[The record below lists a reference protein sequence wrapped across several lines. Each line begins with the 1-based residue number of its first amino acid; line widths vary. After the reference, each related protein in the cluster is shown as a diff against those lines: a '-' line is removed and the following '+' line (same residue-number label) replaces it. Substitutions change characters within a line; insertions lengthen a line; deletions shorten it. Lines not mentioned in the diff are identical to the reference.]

1 MTWNSNL
8 PSTYHDLLHC
18 VYPFHSL
25 RSLHRPIPADGTES
39 TNKPT
44 FGTQREPGGD
54 ILDHPL
60 TSICHDSSIIDRAT
74 AALKG
79 GLITAGEIGS
89 ALPDIT
95 GIYLKTNFQ
104 TQPRIYNERAADR
117 CLDVMLRATPTDL
130 LREYHGQPARLSIR
144 FTSSPNE
151 RLLDPYPHASNLSDQ
166 DIDTCEDIN
175 TVAVQTRMA
184 DELKACY
191 FGEDGVGY
199 ADPLDLRLV
208 TVTGEPRE
216 LQGGCAIAAMV
227 GKLRV
232 KSTTALVK
240 DPRALTIVPAN
251 HPQLALHI
259 HFTKHARFGIIY
271 APPYF
276 VLAELVIV
284 DGRSHLLVGDLH
296 SIVLDPE
303 EPRATVKPF
312 LAILLALFM
321 DHCDGYHIE
330 GPPQHILDQV
340 AIFSRSLDRN
350 SLAHDRADP
359 RPRRAVVTGDA
370 IAEGTR
376 SEQPSDLPASSQS
389 FCRFGE
395 SIVTAN
401 HFPGRAIICDAN
413 ALPNSRMLASPIE
426 LEAEM
431 APSSDTPASSS
442 PSALPSARKKI
453 CLDSDAS
460 HRSKL
465 ATTLPRAIQ
474 LVFNRSSMARAE
486 YCPGPLLDLD
496 STPSLRL
503 DLVRRV
509 GHGATSVV
517 WEAEWVTRVA
527 ASWQPEISCAEE
539 GPSPSPRTGTPL
551 ATTPATT
558 PISTPVTT
566 PASMWDPSNT
576 PYTSPASST
585 NSAVDGS
592 SPSTAGVGQGKLIA
606 KVVPS
611 DFVGSVAKEY
621 FVYTSIVPLLS
632 PKARGYFPAFY
643 GLYRS
648 GSDGH
653 AYVLVMEDTG
663 SEITEEQLKSDI
675 ELKAQIDAALTLIA
689 DEGLVHGDQGA
700 RNVLL
705 RPDGRICLID
715 WDEAQ
720 LR

>member
-1 MTWNSNL
+1 MAWNIDA
-8 PSTYHDLLHC
+8 PSTYRDLLHC
-18 VYPFHSL
+18 VYPFLGL
-25 RSLHRPIPADGTES
+25 RSVPCCNSANGTDS
-39 TNKPT
+39 TNKLT
-44 FGTQREPGGD
+44 FGTQRGPGEHFLG
-54 ILDHPL
+54 HPL
-60 TSICHDSSIIDRAT
+60 TSICHDSSIADRVL
-74 AALKG
+74 AALSKG
-79 GLITAGEIGS
+79 LAGADKLESTLPFLTRGLLENDLQPKPWIHEKTG
-89 ALPDIT
+89 ALIAWSSMLHAIPTEVLEECHD
-95 GIYLKTNFQ
+95 
-104 TQPRIYNERAADR
+104 QPVCFAIRSSWGPR
-117 CLDVMLRATPTDL
+117 
-130 LREYHGQPARLSIR
+130 ARLSDS
-144 FTSSPNE
+144 TSYAKNASVFKRDRADDREKGGRNGIPNSYE
-151 RLLDPYPHASNLSDQ
+151 E
-166 DIDTCEDIN
+166 IK
-175 TVAVQTRMA
+175 TVAFHIRMA
-184 DELKACY
+184 DELEACY
-191 FGEDGVGY
+191 FGEDGLESS
-199 ADPLDLRLV
+199 DPLDLRLM

-216 LQGGCAIAAMV
+216 LQGGCALAAM
-227 GKLRV
+227 
-232 KSTTALVK
+232 
-240 DPRALTIVPAN
+240 
-251 HPQLALHI
+251 LALHI
-259 HFTKHARFGIIY
+259 QLTKHARFGIVFG
-271 APPYF
+271 PPYF
-276 VLAELVIV
+276 VLVELVVV
-284 DGRSHLLVGDLH
+284 DGSSHLLVGDLH

-321 DHCDGYHIE
+321 DHCDDYHIE
-330 GPPQHILDQV
+330 GPVPHILDQIAV
-340 AIFSRSLDRN
+340 FSRSLDRT
-350 SLAHDRADP
+350 SLAHDKGP
-359 RPRRAVVTGDA
+359 
-370 IAEGTR
+370 R

-592 SPSTAGVGQGKLIA
+592 SPPRRESDRESSLPRWCRPILLARSQRNTLCTPRSFLCCLLKREGTSRLSMASTAVGA
-606 KVVPS
+606 MDTP
-611 DFVGSVAKEY
+611 
-621 FVYTSIVPLLS
+621 TS
-632 PKARGYFPAFY
+632 
-643 GLYRS
+643 
-648 GSDGH
+648 
-653 AYVLVMEDTG
+653 
-663 SEITEEQLKSDI
+663 
-675 ELKAQIDAALTLIA
+675 
-689 DEGLVHGDQGA
+689 
-700 RNVLL
+700 
-705 RPDGRICLID
+705 
-715 WDEAQ
+715 W
-720 LR
+720 